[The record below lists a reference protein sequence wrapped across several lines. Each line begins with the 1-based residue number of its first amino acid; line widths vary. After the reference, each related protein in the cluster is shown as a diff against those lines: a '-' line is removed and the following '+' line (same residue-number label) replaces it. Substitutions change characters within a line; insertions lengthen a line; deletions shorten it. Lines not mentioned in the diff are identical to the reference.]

1 MKETIC
7 KIFAHFLYRGMKV
20 LYKRDE
26 RVREEINNIKVGT
39 CFVLKYGLEK
49 DAKFTAI
56 AKTPDGLKKQK
67 EIKDTNIVITFKTLD
82 LAFKVM
88 TGQKGLSKSY
98 SEHDFI
104 LKGSINECMGFVR
117 IVELVMAHLLPKKM
131 LKKILREVP
140 NRSISMFK
148 TYVCALFGN

>member
-7 KIFAHFLYRGMKV
+7 KVFAHFLYRGMKV

-26 RVREEINNIKVGT
+26 RVKNEIDNIKEGT
-39 CFVLKYGLEK
+39 CFVLKYGLEPTS
-49 DAKFTAI
+49 KFTAI
-56 AKTPDGLKKQK
+56 VKTPKGLKKRK
-67 EIKDTNIVITFKTLD
+67 ELKDTDIVITFKTID

-88 TGQKGLSKSY
+88 TGQKGLSTSY

-117 IVELVMAHLLPKKM
+117 IVELVMTHLLPKKM

-140 NRSISMFK
+140 DRSISMFR